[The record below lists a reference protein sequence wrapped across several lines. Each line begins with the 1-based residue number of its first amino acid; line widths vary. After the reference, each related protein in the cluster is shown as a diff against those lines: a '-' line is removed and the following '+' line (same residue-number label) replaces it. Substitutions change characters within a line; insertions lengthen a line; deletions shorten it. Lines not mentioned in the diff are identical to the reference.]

1 MDFFKRR
8 RFTSVIGRKSP
19 MPDGVWMKC
28 PKCKEAV
35 YKADVESNL
44 QVCPSCSFHHRIGA
58 QTRVEWTADPGSFE
72 ETHLD
77 IQTVDPLNFTVGEVT
92 YLSKVEQAKSKSGL
106 QEALVTGKARIEDS
120 PLILGVMD
128 PYFMGGS
135 MGSALGEKFC
145 RAVEDAVRERMPMVV
160 FAASG
165 GARMQEG
172 ILSLMQMAKTA
183 DAVALLNEAGLPYIT
198 VLTDPTYGG
207 VYASFATLGDVILA
221 EPGAMCGFAGPR
233 LIEGALKVKLPEG
246 FQSAEYQ
253 YEHGFVDQIV
263 KRTEMRAT
271 LGKLLRYLTR
281 Q

>member
-44 QVCPSCSFHHRIGA
+44 QVCPSCSFHHRIA
-58 QTRVEWTADPGSFE
+58 ARTRVDWTADPGTFE

-92 YLSKVEQAKSKSGL
+92 YLSKVAQAKSKSGL
-106 QEALVTGKARIEDS
+106 QEALITGRARIEDS
-120 PLILGVMD
+120 PLVLGVMD

-145 RAVEDAVRERMPMVV
+145 CAVEDALRERLPMVV

-207 VYASFATLGDVILA
+207 VYASFATLGDVVLA
-221 EPGAMCGFAGPR
+221 EPGAFCGFAGPR

-271 LGKLLRYLTR
+271 LGKLLRYLTP

>member
-44 QVCPSCSFHHRIGA
+44 QVCPSCSFHHRIA
-58 QTRVEWTADPGSFE
+58 ARTRVDWTADPGTFE

-92 YLSKVEQAKSKSGL
+92 YLSKVAQAKSKSGL
-106 QEALVTGKARIEDS
+106 QEALITGRARIEDS
-120 PLILGVMD
+120 PLVLGVMD

-145 RAVEDAVRERMPMVV
+145 CAVEDALRERLPMVV

-221 EPGAMCGFAGPR
+221 EPGAFCGFAGPR

-271 LGKLLRYLTR
+271 LGKLLRYLTP